1 MHPAPLLRGVLF
13 TSGLILAACSSDG
26 PSAPPPDNN
35 GPEPIALA
43 IGDTVQLALAPLQR
57 QQELYIRP
65 SATTEVAIYFQA
77 APTPALV
84 LDAMIDSAYVSYT
97 LPATAG
103 LTLLQNRTER
113 VIIPAGK
120 TLNLTVRRGEDTTS
134 AVSFRLFAYRVN
146 RAPEHGPATITPGVI
161 RNDEDLETNAD
172 IDEYSLSPLAG
183 REFVAY
189 LATVGPADPA
199 NFSLEFADASQPVAY
214 NAVGVNAP
222 SAGVPLEDNASGS
235 FKVPLTGTYVVRV
248 TASMV
253 SARPRYQFLVRPL
266 VRAPETAPDTVGTD
280 ALISESLDYTGD
292 VDEFTIHGPAG
303 GQFNLLFESDT
314 AAMMGAELVTFGDGV
329 PAARA
334 WLGGDAWNAATGM
347 LTLPASGSI
356 DVRVSHGHAYGVIG
370 RGPYRIRVVPV
381 LPGPETAPG
390 VLAGSDS
397 ILTESIERWADRDEF
412 TLNWPVSGMANLFLR
427 ADGSLGG
434 MTLELTDLAGT
445 SIRKVLVAS
454 GGEVGSGR
462 FYLPAGTYRL
472 TASGNTGPYVG
483 PYRAYVYRISE
494 APETAPLTLGLGSV
508 VNEAINPIGDRDTFN
523 IAIAPGEL
531 FRVRLDVSTVS
542 ARGLFVSYW
551 DYDSPIY
558 PGGPSFWLSPGDVT
572 MPRTAQANDNR
583 RFSISS
589 YNENSSE
596 HGTYTIRVEAV
607 PLAPESNPAT
617 LGIGSTVSEA
627 LPVGDVDQYDLVAA
641 PNSEF
646 ALLVRF
652 VYASPC
658 VEVLAPDSPVML
670 GSTYGAEQD
679 IGSGII
685 RLGPTGR
692 ARIRVWVRNDCLVD
706 MPYKAALAIPIDQY
720 TLNVLAV
727 NRAPEIAPA
736 TISVGDTVRSE
747 TISHPADVD
756 EFRFTGTAGQVV
768 VPAYRMIY
776 TGFSAATLRLE
787 IVTPGG
793 NVVGTLVNGA
803 YVGVWQRG
811 TGIQLPSTGT
821 FTARLMTE
829 GNREGMGPYEFTVGN

>member
-1 MHPAPLLRGVLF
+1 MRSAPLLRGFLV
-13 TSGLILAACSSDG
+13 TSGLLLAACGSDG
-26 PSAPPPDNN
+26 PNAPPPDDG

-43 IGDTVQLALAPLQR
+43 IGDTVRLTLAPMQR
-57 QQELYIRP
+57 VQELYIRP
-65 SATTEVAIYFQA
+65 STATEVAIYFQA
-77 APTPALV
+77 GSTPTLV
-84 LDAMIDSAYVSYT
+84 LNAMLDSAFIYSLHGQT
-97 LPATAG
+97 G
-103 LTLLQNRTER
+103 LALLQNRTER

-120 TLNLTVRRGEDTTS
+120 TLNLTVRRGEDSTS
-134 AVSFRLFAYRVN
+134 SVSYRLFAYRVN
-146 RAPEHGPATITPGVI
+146 RAPEHGPATITPGVV

-183 REFVAY
+183 KEFVAY
-189 LATVGPADPA
+189 LATVGAADPA
-199 NFSLEFADASQPVAY
+199 NFALQFADASEPIAY
-214 NAVGVNAP
+214 NAVGVSAP

-248 TASMV
+248 TASAV
-253 SARPRYQFLVRPL
+253 SALPRYQFLLRPL
-266 VRAPETAPDTVGTD
+266 VRAPEAAPDTVAAG
-280 ALISESLDYTGD
+280 AVVSEALDYTGD
-292 VDEFTIHGPAG
+292 VDEFTIHGSAG
-303 GQFNLLFESDT
+303 AQFNLLFESDT
-314 AAMMGAELVTFGDGV
+314 APMMGATLVTFGDGA
-329 PAARA
+329 PDARA
-334 WLGGDAWNAATGM
+334 WLGNDPWNAATGM
-347 LTLPASGSI
+347 LTLPASG
-356 DVRVSHGHAYGVIG
+356 DLNVRVTHDHQYGAIG
-370 RGPYRIRVVPV
+370 RGAYRIRVVPV
-381 LPGPETAPG
+381 LPGPETAP
-390 VLAGSDS
+390 AAITGSDS

-412 TLNWPVSGMANLFLR
+412 TLNWPVASMANLFLR
-427 ADGSLGG
+427 ANGSGG
-434 MTLELTDLAGT
+434 GVKLDLTDLAGT
-445 SIRKVLVAS
+445 SIRSVGAGA
-454 GGEVGSGR
+454 GGEAGSGR

-531 FRVRLDVSTVS
+531 FRVKLDVSTVS
-542 ARGLFVSYW
+542 AQGLFLRYW
-551 DYDSPIY
+551 DYNSPIY

-572 MPRTAQANDNR
+572 MPRTAEANDNR
-583 RFSISS
+583 RFSISA
-589 YNENSSE
+589 YDETSSE
-596 HGTYTIRVEAV
+596 HGTYTIRIEAV
-607 PLAPESNPAT
+607 PLAPESSPAT
-617 LGIGSTVSEA
+617 VGIGSTVTEA

-652 VYASPC
+652 VYAPPC

-670 GSTYGAEQD
+670 GSTWGQEQD

-685 RLGPTGR
+685 RLGSTGR
-692 ARIRVWVRNDCLVD
+692 ARIRVWKRTDCQVD
-706 MPYKAALAIPIDQY
+706 MPYKAAMAIPVEQY

-768 VPAYRMIY
+768 VPAYRMVY
-776 TGFSAATLRLE
+776 PGFSAATLRLE
-787 IVTPGG
+787 IVAPGG
-793 NVVGTLVNGA
+793 NVIGTLVNTA

-829 GNREGMGPYEFTVGN
+829 GNREGIGPYEFTVGN